1 MIRLRRLITTVFLL
15 LSLQIICSAQASTQ
29 WDDLLDRYERICRM
43 CLEGQREAGLRELA
57 SLKEEIKGA
66 SERMPAAAKRR
77 YEAIRDMYASGVVRD
92 TRPLPYPEALQPLYL
107 ISPVDLPAGCL
118 CGPMPVPGA
127 IPKVCYRFSASVT
140 SLVLPEF
147 TPGVKLAYLGHM
159 LGGYAGIYSN
169 FSNHHPS
176 YQALSDG
183 SADGF
188 PVWTSGASAVDRLFV
203 TVGPVLRLTDRFS
216 MYGGLGYGM
225 RRLCWEDSEGT
236 WMEIDDISRRGL
248 CAELGASFRLG
259 RVELS
264 AGWLGLPFSYNALS
278 LSAGFTF
285 GRSYLKY

>member
-1 MIRLRRLITTVFLL
+1 MLGAGKYAVGRFARPLRTYLPDVPGRATRGRIEGIDRPALGVPIP
-15 LSLQIICSAQASTQ
+15 SADAVTFM
-29 WDDLLDRYERICRM
+29 LDV
-43 CLEGQREAGLRELA
+43 
-57 SLKEEIKGA
+57 GA
-66 SERMPAAAKRR
+66 T
-77 YEAIRDMYASGVVRD
+77 VRD